1 MVGSDLPTQAHSMIH
16 LRRLNHKLRR
26 AVETVIDEDVAGDS
40 IETGVWRGGPASS
53 CTACW
58 PNEEPLPA

>member
-1 MVGSDLPTQAHSMIH
+1 MVGRDLPTQAHSMIG
-16 LRRLNHKLRR
+16 LRRLNQLRR
-26 AVETVIDEDVAGDS
+26 AVETVIDEDVAGDF
-40 IETGVWRGGPASS
+40 IETGVWRGGPESS